1 MSGRDGAPGDD
12 PPAGDPA
19 DGDPSNDA
27 NPAEGEG
34 VDDWDETVAEWE
46 SEVDEWEGDPSGDA
60 SDADGDADTHGDA
73 GNGTAA
79 DAASDDDVDP
89 AIDRDPDLTP
99 DDADRVP
106 KVVSA
111 GHINWDVTIHVDS
124 LPEPDGE
131 TRIDRLEQSGG
142 GSAANVAVGL
152 VDLGGQSVV
161 YGSVGGDESGA
172 LALRELASAG
182 VDPGQVLVDAD
193 EPTSV
198 KYVIVD
204 GGGELLMLANDGA
217 NESFSAAGLD
227 RDTLAAA
234 DHLHLTGQ
242 QPETAAALATAAAE
256 AGATR
261 SFDPGRRVADREFDA
276 ALHAS
281 DVLFVNDREADALD
295 AATDVDPWEPDD
307 RVVAIK
313 LGDEGATVRTPH
325 GSVSHPGFDADPVD
339 TTGAGDAFAA
349 GFLAAAL
356 REPEITGDGFSHD
369 PRDYQ
374 VPILV
379 GNACGAVATESVTA
393 RTDLSWDRVRE
404 RMGESPETDLLIEV
418 RA

>member
-1 MSGRDGAPGDD
+1 MSGRDGAGDDDIASEPGD
-12 PPAGDPA
+12 
-19 DGDPSNDA
+19 
-27 NPAEGEG
+27 GEG
-34 VDDWDETVAEWE
+34 VDDWDETVAAWGR
-46 SEVDEWEGDPSGDA
+46 EVDEWEGEGSEDRGDGDGGTATDGAADDGAGNEAADGGAPPAGDGVDPS
-60 SDADGDADTHGDA
+60 
-73 GNGTAA
+73 
-79 DAASDDDVDP
+79 V
-89 AIDRDPDLTP
+89 DRDPDLNP

-111 GHINWDVTIHVDS
+111 GHINWDVTIHVDR

-182 VDPGQVLVDAD
+182 VDPGQVLVDAA

-281 DVLFVNDREADALD
+281 DVLFVNDREADALA
-295 AATDVDPWEPDD
+295 AATDVDPWEPED

-325 GSVSHPGFDADPVD
+325 GSVSHPGFDVDPVD

-393 RTDLSWDRVRE
+393 RTDLSWDRVRD

-418 RA
+418 RG

>member
-1 MSGRDGAPGDD
+1 MSGNDGGGDRSD
-12 PPAGDPA
+12 GPERGDSG
-19 DGDPSNDA
+19 DGRQS
-27 NPAEGEG
+27 GE
-34 VDDWDETVAEWE
+34 DWDEEVADWDEEVSEWE
-46 SEVDEWEGDPSGDA
+46 A
-60 SDADGDADTHGDA
+60 DADTDGS
-73 GNGTAA
+73 GA
-79 DAASDDDVDP
+79 DAVAEN
-89 AIDRDPDLTP
+89 PDLKP
-99 DDADRVP
+99 ESSGRVP

-111 GHINWDVTIHVDS
+111 GHINWDVTIHVDR

-131 TRIDRLEQSGG
+131 TRIERLEQSGG

-182 VDPGQVLVDAD
+182 VDPGQVLVDAA

-217 NESFSAAGLD
+217 NESFTAAELD
-227 RDTLAAA
+227 RDVLTAA

-256 AGATR
+256 TGATR
-261 SFDPGRRVADREFDA
+261 SFDPGRRVGDREFDA
-276 ALHAS
+276 ALQAT
-281 DVLFVNDREADALD
+281 DVLFLNDREANALAD
-295 AATDVDPWEPDD
+295 ATDLDPWEPDD

-313 LGDEGATVRTPH
+313 LGDEGATIRTPH
-325 GSVSHPGFDADPVD
+325 GDVSHPGFGIDPVD

-349 GFLAAAL
+349 GFLGAAL

-374 VPILV
+374 VPLLV
-379 GNACGAVATESVTA
+379 GNACGAIAAETVTA
-393 RTDLSWDRVRE
+393 RANLSWDRVRSV
-404 RMGESPETDLLIEV
+404 MGESPESDLLIEV
-418 RA
+418 RV

>member
-1 MSGRDGAPGDD
+1 MSESGDGGDDDREAAAAERDGA
-12 PPAGDPA
+12 AA
-19 DGDPSNDA
+19 EREAAESN
-27 NPAEGEG
+27 G
-34 VDDWDETVAEWE
+34 VDE
-46 SEVDEWEGDPSGDA
+46 
-60 SDADGDADTHGDA
+60 
-73 GNGTAA
+73 
-79 DAASDDDVDP
+79 
-89 AIDRDPDLTP
+89 DPDLAP
-99 DDADRVP
+99 EASSRVP
-106 KVVSA
+106 KVVAA
-111 GHINWDVTIHVDS
+111 GHINWDVTIHVDR

-182 VDPGQVLVDAD
+182 VDPGQVLVDAG

-217 NESFSAAGLD
+217 NESFTAAGLD
-227 RDTLAAA
+227 RDTLTAA

-242 QPETAAALATAAAE
+242 QPETAAALATAAGE

-261 SFDPGRRVADREFDA
+261 SFDPGRRVGDREFDA
-276 ALHAS
+276 ALHAT
-281 DVLFVNDREADALD
+281 DVLFVNAREADALAD
-295 AATDVDPWEPDD
+295 STDIDPWEPAD

-313 LGDEGATVRTPH
+313 LGSEGATVRTPH
-325 GSVSHPGFDADPVD
+325 GDVSHPGFDVDPVD

-349 GFLAAAL
+349 GFLGAAL
-356 REPEITGDGFSHD
+356 REAEIVDGEFSHD

-374 VPILV
+374 VPLLV
-379 GNACGAVATESVTA
+379 GNACGAIAAETVTA
-393 RTDLSWDRVRE
+393 RADLSWDRIRE
-404 RMGESPETDLLIEV
+404 AMGESPESDLLIEV
-418 RA
+418 RV